1 MLRRLGISLTSLNR
15 PFSKLIC
22 TGNTLLV
29 WAVYRHF
36 AKLVFYSILGHGYS
50 QTFYVIDEKAEGQR
64 AWSSHPHPRERP
76 QLLNTS
82 LPSLLL
88 SFPLLLSLRLPA
100 PLVGSHPCLSLDRS
114 SLDVTPSG
122 QPPPT
127 PQDWDSFLVP
137 LKHAVTHITSY
148 QSY

>member
-22 TGNTLLV
+22 TWNTLLV
-29 WAVYRHF
+29 WAVYCHF
-36 AKLVFYSILGHGYS
+36 AKLVFYSILGHRYS
-50 QTFYVIDEKAEGQR
+50 QTFYFIDEKAEGQR

-100 PLVGSHPCLSLDRS
+100 PLVGSHPCLSLDPIS
-114 SLDVTPSG
+114 SLRRVIGDLFP
-122 QPPPT
+122 
-127 PQDWDSFLVP
+127 DSLYRWLR
-137 LKHAVTHITSY
+137 LKKPEP
-148 QSY
+148 

>member
-100 PLVGSHPCLSLDRS
+100 PLVGSHPCLSLDPIS
-114 SLDVTPSG
+114 SLRRVIGDLFA
-122 QPPPT
+122 
-127 PQDWDSFLVP
+127 DSLYRWLR
-137 LKHAVTHITSY
+137 LKEPEP
-148 QSY
+148 